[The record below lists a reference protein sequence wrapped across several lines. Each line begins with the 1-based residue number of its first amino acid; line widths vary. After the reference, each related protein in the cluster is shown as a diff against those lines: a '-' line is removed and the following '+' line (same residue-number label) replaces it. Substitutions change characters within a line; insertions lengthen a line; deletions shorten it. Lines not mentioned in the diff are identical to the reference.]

1 MHESLIKLDAVTKLY
16 RQFRALDNAS
26 FDIRRGDIFG
36 YIGPNGSGK
45 TTTIK
50 IMVGL
55 IRDFSGKLFFDG
67 NEISGDW
74 GALHSRLGYL
84 PQGAAFQ
91 EWRTVEQ
98 ALRTFGRLSGI
109 PEAELDGRIGR
120 TLELL
125 GISDTRGRKISKL
138 SGGTIQ
144 KVGMAQAILHAPELL
159 VLDEPMTGLDPK
171 SRYEFKN
178 IFKELNRAG
187 TTIFFSS
194 HILSDV
200 QDLASKIGILS
211 GGRIT
216 HIGTAGELEGKLKLP
231 KKINVVLSGDSGK
244 WKGALSIPGVKEV
257 AEVSPGNIVLRLDEG
272 ADVDAVVDRA
282 IGILMSTGCKIREIR
297 PETPT
302 LEELYIRYLGGAEEQ

>member
-1 MHESLIKLDAVTKLY
+1 MPESLVKLDGITKLY
-16 RQFRALDNAS
+16 RHFRALDNAS
-26 FDIRRGDIFG
+26 FDIHRGDVFG
-36 YIGPNGSGK
+36 YIGPNGAGK

-55 IRDFSGKLFFDG
+55 IRDFSGHLDFEGK
-67 NEISGDW
+67 EIGGDW
-74 GALHSRLGYL
+74 RAMQGRLGYL

-98 ALRTFGRLSGI
+98 ALKTFGRLSGVSD
-109 PEAELDGRIGR
+109 AELDGRIRR
-120 TLELL
+120 TLDLI
-125 GISDTRGRKISKL
+125 GISDVRQQKISKL
-138 SGGTIQ
+138 SGGTAQ
-144 KVGMAQAILHAPELL
+144 KVGMAQAILHGPELL
-159 VLDEPMTGLDPK
+159 ILDEPMTGLDPK

-200 QDLASKIGILS
+200 QDLAGRIGILN

-216 HIGTAGELEGKLKLP
+216 HIGTVSEFEETLRLP
-231 KKINVVLSGDSGK
+231 KKIRVVLSKDSGNRS
-244 WKGALSIPGVKEV
+244 GALSIDGIMEI
-257 AEVSPGNIVLRLDEG
+257 AERTPGNLDIKLKEN
-272 ADVDAVVDRA
+272 ADVDAVVDKL
-282 IGILMSTGCKIREIR
+282 IGILMSSGCKIREIR

-302 LEELYIRYLGGAEEQ
+302 LEELYIQYLGGAEGQ